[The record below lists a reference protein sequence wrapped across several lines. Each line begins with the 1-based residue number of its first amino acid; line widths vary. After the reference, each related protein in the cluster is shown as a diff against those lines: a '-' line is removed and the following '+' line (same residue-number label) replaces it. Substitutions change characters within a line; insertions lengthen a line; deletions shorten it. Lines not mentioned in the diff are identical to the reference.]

1 MNTEYTVIIPFIC
14 FIYMLYVCFITRC
27 KFALSHAVSLLYH
40 TLCVCFITRCK
51 FALSHA
57 VCLLYHTLYVCKPL
71 AVHLHSP
78 GIPSPQHLNMHATTP
93 RSTQTHAVT
102 HHGPGFVYLTMLIF
116 EWLKQMQWHT
126 QAFDWITS
134 RCSFLNDSNR
144 CSDTPRRLIGL
155 PHSAHLWMTQTDA
168 VTYSGVWLDY
178 LTVLIFEWLKQ
189 MQWHTQAINWI
200 TSQCSSL
207 NDSNRCSDTPRRWF
221 CLPHDAH
228 LRQWW
233 HWSPP
238 GLRRHCYPE
247 AAPYN
252 PEGIRGQAQKGKKA
266 FVGVKFEKDGAM
278 QPRGC
283 SM

>member
-126 QAFDWITS
+126 QA
-134 RCSFLNDSNR
+134 
-144 CSDTPRRLIGL
+144 
-155 PHSAHLWMTQTDA
+155 
-168 VTYSGVWLDY
+168 
-178 LTVLIFEWLKQ
+178 
-189 MQWHTQAINWI
+189 INWI